1 MWRSEPSTSE
11 RSWRSLSRSSLFT
24 LCPSVCSQVLLL
36 LLRSRESGAG
46 THLSARGESCRSL
59 VGALRAPSGNE
70 VIGKALTDLKATGH
84 GLRTMPRS
92 KSSSAGPFDSFELTL
107 SDVYLLTTQNQS
119 EVAVPG
125 LKIIVDPVGL
135 TLVKPDGTV
144 GVVLEWGKLQ
154 GLGTG
159 ERMQLPSGTPAVIVE
174 AVSNSRTHRFASSDR
189 RPGRARGGRRRACKI
204 QERRRWVRRS
214 EW

>member
-1 MWRSEPSTSE
+1 
-11 RSWRSLSRSSLFT
+11 
-24 LCPSVCSQVLLL
+24 
-36 LLRSRESGAG
+36 
-46 THLSARGESCRSL
+46 
-59 VGALRAPSGNE
+59 
-70 VIGKALTDLKATGH
+70 
-84 GLRTMPRS
+84 MPRT

-125 LKIIVDPVGL
+125 LKVIVDPVGL

-174 AVSNSRTHRFASSDR
+174 AVSNSRTHRFAVPTDDPDGLEAVVGELAKSK
-189 RPGRARGGRRRACKI
+189 RAVGGSGATGGK
-204 QERRRWVRRS
+204 RRWWQRGEAVDPRGEKS
-214 EW
+214 ADVVHNL

>member
-1 MWRSEPSTSE
+1 
-11 RSWRSLSRSSLFT
+11 
-24 LCPSVCSQVLLL
+24 
-36 LLRSRESGAG
+36 
-46 THLSARGESCRSL
+46 
-59 VGALRAPSGNE
+59 
-70 VIGKALTDLKATGH
+70 
-84 GLRTMPRS
+84 MPRT

-125 LKIIVDPVGL
+125 LKVLVDPVGL

-154 GLGTG
+154 SLGTG

-174 AVSNSRTHRFASSDR
+174 AVSNSRTHRFAVPTDDPDGLEAVVGELAKSK
-189 RPGRARGGRRRACKI
+189 GAVGGTGATSGK
-204 QERRRWVRRS
+204 RRWWQRG
-214 EW
+214 